1 MSNSQLRPFLTKLS
15 WCKHALIARATWH
28 LAASQSTLRIALE
41 NFFRADNPPTF
52 GLAFALEAPVT
63 PWEQQQ
69 QRNQQQKSPLN
80 PLASLLEPILR
91 AVPKKR
97 PSPYVLRRKWW
108 SLGENSNRLKFGMPL
123 LKTTHCLE
131 VQTLSGRGDW

>member
-28 LAASQSTLRIALE
+28 LGACQSTLRIALE
-41 NFFRADNPPTF
+41 NFFRPDNPPTF

-91 AVPKKR
+91 AVPKKKQ
-97 PSPYVLRRKWW
+97 SPYVTRRKWW

-131 VQTLSGRGDW
+131 VQTLWGRGDG